1 MREGRLDI
9 KFIDIYFL
17 NPSDGGAL
25 LMIRV
30 LYVGTGLPRISMDQ
44 GGFQCGIGGVAVDDK
59 LQYMIRVVY
68 GLQDPA
74 RKGG

>member
-1 MREGRLDI
+1 
-9 KFIDIYFL
+9 
-17 NPSDGGAL
+17 
-25 LMIRV
+25 MIRV
-30 LYVGTGLPRISMDQ
+30 LYVGRGLPRISMDQ

-74 RKGG
+74 RKRG